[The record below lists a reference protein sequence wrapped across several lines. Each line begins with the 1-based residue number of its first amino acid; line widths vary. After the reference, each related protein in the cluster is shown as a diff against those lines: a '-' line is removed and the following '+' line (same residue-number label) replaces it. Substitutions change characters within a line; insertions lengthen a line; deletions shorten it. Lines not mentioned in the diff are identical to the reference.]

1 MLCVAHPAAD
11 PACYR
16 VLLVKILDR
25 YVVREALSPFFLALG
40 LFTFLFAVRP
50 MLEQAQGLLAKGV
63 DLPSV
68 AFLLL
73 LLLPQA
79 LGITIPMAF
88 MAAVLMA
95 LGRLSGDR
103 EGVALLACGVSPM
116 RLLRPLLLLAVL
128 AGGANMYALVRLV
141 PDCNQRFR
149 EETFRLL
156 VRQSEGDIKPGI
168 FYEGFPGKTLWVRE
182 RLTGQ
187 AGWAGVVLADTT
199 QPGRPMLTLADR
211 GLLDID
217 PVKRQVSIVL
227 PGESFRYVTGEQ
239 DGVYDIARA
248 RDLRFA
254 VPASTVFGDGNLSL
268 VRGRT
273 EMSYADLKNE
283 EGRKMAAGLSPHNE
297 ILQRHQMFS
306 FPVACVVFALLGLAL
321 GLHTRKEGKLG
332 GFALGIA
339 VICGYYALMAL
350 FENLTKGSHFPAE
363 WARWMPNVVLGL
375 AGVAA
380 VYLRN
385 RVAGRELSLPVPRWL
400 RIRSPRLRTTGPAS
414 AQRVVLVIKVPDIY
428 VPRPRLLDLYVGQ
441 RYLNVVTLSFVG
453 LLAFYYIGT
462 FIDKSERLFK
472 GEANF
477 GMLVEY
483 FLYSTPQFIAYIVPM
498 AILVAVLGTIGGL
511 TRTGE
516 LVVMRSCGVSLY
528 RAAVPL
534 IVLALVWSAG
544 LFLLDDRV
552 LAHANK
558 QAEAIEDRIK
568 GNAPRVE
575 NTVALTHWLVDP
587 QGRIYYYAWFDT
599 KNQTLRSLSVFD
611 TVTGPFRLRS
621 HMSADTVTY
630 ASQRWQAD
638 KGWLQRFPTPER
650 ATRETFAGRA
660 LDLSPPDAFPAM
672 RNQEWEMMTFTE
684 LRKKI
689 GTLSDSGSNLS
700 ESRVMLQSRVAFPL
714 VTVVMTLLGI
724 PFGTMTGRRG
734 ALYGVGLA
742 VILGAGYWLV
752 NTFFMAVGQAS
763 LLNPIFAA
771 WAANI
776 LFLAIAAYMTL
787 TAKT

>member
-1 MLCVAHPAAD
+1 MLCAARLTLEA
-11 PACYR
+11 ACYR
-16 VLLVKILDR
+16 VPHVKILDR

-88 MAAVLMA
+88 MASVLMA

-103 EGVALLACGVSPM
+103 EGVALLACGVSPV
-116 RLLRPLLLLAVL
+116 RLLRPLMLVAVL
-128 AGGANMYALVRLV
+128 AGAANMYALVKLV

-168 FYEGFPGKTLWVRE
+168 FYEGFPGKVLYVRE

-187 AGWAGVVLADTT
+187 SGWSGVMLADTT
-199 QPGRPMLTLADR
+199 QGSRPMVTLADR
-211 GLLDID
+211 GLLAID
-217 PVKRQVSIVL
+217 AEKRQVSIVL
-227 PGESFRYVTGEQ
+227 PGESLRYVPGEQ
-239 DGVYDIARA
+239 EGVYDVARA

-254 VPASTVFGDGNLSL
+254 VPASSVFGDGNLTL

-283 EGRKMAAGLSPHNE
+283 EGRKLAAGLSPHNE

-339 VICGYYALMAL
+339 VISAYYALMAL

-363 WARWMPNVVLGL
+363 WARWMPNIILGL
-375 AGVAA
+375 VGLLA

-385 RVAGRELSLPVPRWL
+385 RVAGRELSLPLPRWV
-400 RIRSPRLRTTGPAS
+400 RTSSPKVRASGPAS
-414 AQRVVLVIKVPDIY
+414 SRRVVLVLRVPDIHI
-428 VPRPRLLDLYVGQ
+428 PRPRLLDLYVGG
-441 RYLNVVTLSFVG
+441 RYLNVATLSFVG
-453 LLAFYYIGT
+453 MLAFYYIAT

-477 GMLVEY
+477 GMLVQY
-483 FLYSTPQFIAYIVPM
+483 FMYSTPQFIAYIVPM

-534 IVLALVWSAG
+534 IVVALVWSAG

-558 QAEAIEDRIK
+558 QAETLEDRIK
-568 GNAPRVE
+568 GNPPRIE
-575 NTVALTHWLVDP
+575 NSVALTHWLIDP
-587 QGRIYYYAWFDT
+587 RGRIYYYAVFDT
-599 KNQTLRSLSVFD
+599 KLQKLYRLSVFE
-611 TVTGPFRLRS
+611 TVSNPFRLRS
-621 HMSADTVTY
+621 HTSADSVTF
-630 ASQRWQAD
+630 AHQQWTAD
-638 KGWLQRFPTPER
+638 KGWMQHFPTPER
-650 ATRETFAGRA
+650 ATRETFDRRT
-660 LDLSPPDAFPAM
+660 LDIQPPESFPAM
-672 RNQEWEMMTFTE
+672 RSQEWEMMTFTE

-700 ESRVMLQSRVAFPL
+700 ESRVLLQSRIAFPL

-724 PFGTMTGRRG
+724 PFGAMTGRRG

-742 VILGAGYWLV
+742 VILGSGYWLV

-763 LLNPIFAA
+763 LLNPILAA
-771 WAANI
+771 WAANV